1 MAKTIKKAA
10 AGAALGATAVPAVLV
25 DTCAWIDFLRNAQG
39 DLGDQVAQWI
49 STGRAR
55 LCGVV
60 AAELLQGVKTPK
72 EAAQLQML
80 LDRVPSLPT
89 VDADWAMAG
98 KKLQTLRAKG
108 ITLPLTDALIWA
120 VAQRHGA
127 VVLTVDK
134 HFMHLDV
141 SGANTS

>member
-1 MAKTIKKAA
+1 MAKTVKKVA
-10 AGAALGATAVPAVLV
+10 AGAAVGTSAVPAVLV

-39 DLGDQVAQWI
+39 DLGDQVAQLI
-49 STGRAR
+49 STGGAR

-60 AAELLQGVKTPK
+60 AAELLQGVKTEK
-72 EAAQLQML
+72 DAAKLQML
-80 LDRVPSLPT
+80 IDRVPSLPT
-89 VDADWAMAG
+89 VEADWHAAG
-98 KKLQTLRAKG
+98 NKLQTLRAQG

-134 HFMHLDV
+134 HFLHLDA
-141 SGANTS
+141 SGTAL